1 MNKIKKARILIIW
14 IILIISFQPDYC
26 TAQTQTIASTKS
38 IKYRNWDITLNG
50 KVKSIMIITHK
61 PDYSCDTIK
70 AYPGNDLYESV
81 PQGEIWLNICH
92 SDTLIYSF
100 DQDLVLSKIIKID
113 YAVHAVAFYVHK
125 ETEYNFENGLLMS
138 VTSKKEGAST
148 IIASYKYDSNKN
160 VILKREFLKNV
171 KIREYYKYD
180 NNDNLIKTKQYNLYK
195 YEIFPKR
202 RNTDTYEYDSNGNLI
217 KEDKGNLSY
226 INFFKYDSLGNK
238 IEEGYDYSTKRKK
251 YPYTPSQGFVYDSN
265 NRLIKSFSIG
275 KGKLYRTETYYE
287 YDNEGREIDVKIYKI
302 SNDTV
307 LDYHWTKEYNEKGEL
322 IKEESNIGS
331 GTHFSPKY
339 IQCKKKITTYDN
351 YGNIT
356 QIELF
361 NSNQFEVK
369 IYRYVYT
376 YDSYG
381 NWIKREEF
389 EGESEETLVRI
400 QIEDR
405 IIEYY

>member
-1 MNKIKKARILIIW
+1 MITLQHN
-14 IILIISFQPDYC
+14 YC
-26 TAQTQTIASTKS
+26 TAQIQTIASTKGIES
-38 IKYRNWDITLNG
+38 SNLDITLNG

-70 AYPGNDLYESV
+70 AYPENDLSE
-81 PQGEIWLNICH
+81 GRIWFYICH
-92 SDTLIYSF
+92 ADTLIYSF
-100 DQDLVLSKIIKID
+100 DQDLLLSKIIKIH
-113 YAVHAVAFYVHK
+113 YYVNPDAYYLHK
-125 ETEYNFENGLLMS
+125 GTVYNFENGLLMS
-138 VTSKKEGAST
+138 VTSNKKGAST

-180 NNDNLIKTKQYNLYK
+180 NNDNLIKKKIYRAYK
-195 YEIFPKR
+195 YRIFPKR
-202 RNTDTYEYDSNGNLI
+202 SNKVTYEYDSLGHLNKEEWGNKRFDL
-217 KEDKGNLSY
+217 
-226 INFFKYDSLGNK
+226 FKYDSLGNK
-238 IEEGYDYSTKRKK
+238 IEEGYGYSTKRKK
-251 YPYTPSQGFVYDSN
+251 YHYTPSQGFVYDSS
-265 NRLIKSFSIG
+265 NRLIKSFHIRNANPF
-275 KGKLYRTETYYE
+275 RTETFYE

-307 LDYHWTKEYNEKGEL
+307 LDYHLTKEYNEKGEL

-331 GTHFSPKY
+331 GTYFSPKY
-339 IQCKKKITTYDN
+339 IQCKKKITSYDN

-356 QIELF
+356 QITLSECKCF
-361 NSNQFEVK
+361 DENSVRYVYCEK
-369 IYRYVYT
+369 IYLYVYT

-389 EGESEETLVRI
+389 EGESEDTLERI